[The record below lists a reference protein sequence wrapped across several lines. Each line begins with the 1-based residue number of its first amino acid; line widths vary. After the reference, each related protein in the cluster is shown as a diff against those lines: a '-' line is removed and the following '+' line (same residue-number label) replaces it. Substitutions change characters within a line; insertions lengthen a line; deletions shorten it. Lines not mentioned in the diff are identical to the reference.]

1 MIQVTQCLLGRIYDF
16 LNGGQNIFYGDYFV
30 KLRMFALKCS
40 NNYTF

>member
-1 MIQVTQCLLGRIYDF
+1 MIQVTQCLLGHTFDL
-16 LNGGQNIFYGDYFV
+16 LNRGQNNFYGDYFV